1 MKSLEKLA
9 NKKIKD
15 ETDLASRNGINED
28 NFAIGKLN

>member
-15 ETDLASRNGINED
+15 ETDLAAINGINED
-28 NFAIGKLN
+28 NFTIGKLS